1 MGFLLRRCSGKGPH
15 LAMTGEPH
23 GFSRVA
29 AGFSSYDGELREPP
43 LWPQGSPV
51 SIRVVRGSPALLSSN
66 GRGIGP
72 QNLLKG
78 QSRGLSRSAAG
89 NPGFPRLVTVTSGS
103 FSGCL
108 WEIRNT
114 VDLGGASQDSTG
126 FGTMEVGLISSL
138 RGNIRM
144 LKAGGEKGL
153 ILSFASFAVLVRMVC
168 RGTF

>member
-1 MGFLLRRCSGKGPH
+1 MRRCSGKGPH

-51 SIRVVRGSPALLSSN
+51 SIRVGRGSAALLSSQQGN
-66 GRGIGP
+66 QP
-72 QNLLKG
+72 QDGLKG
-78 QSRGLSRSAAG
+78 KSRGLSRSAAG